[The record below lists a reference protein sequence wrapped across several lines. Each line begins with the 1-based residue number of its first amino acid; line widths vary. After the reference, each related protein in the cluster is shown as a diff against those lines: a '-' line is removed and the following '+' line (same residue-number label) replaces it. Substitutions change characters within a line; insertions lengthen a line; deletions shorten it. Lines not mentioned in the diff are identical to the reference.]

1 MLLSEQLKMQR
12 QEFEY
17 VTKRYESAFDDL
29 RDYKISPTLQ
39 VTQDLLTLEL
49 KKWEIRKNRTQSIIE
64 RLENLINTFG
74 DF

>member
-1 MLLSEQLKMQR
+1 MQKI
-12 QEFEY
+12 EYEY
-17 VTKRYESAFDDL
+17 VNKRYESAFDDL

-49 KKWEIRKNRTQSIIE
+49 KKWEIRKNRTQSVIE

>member
-1 MLLSEQLKMQR
+1 MQK
-12 QEFEY
+12 QELAY

-29 RDYKISPTLQ
+29 RDYKISPTLH
-39 VTQDLLTLEL
+39 VTQDFLILEL
-49 KKWEIRKNRTQSIIE
+49 KKWEIRKNRTQSVIE